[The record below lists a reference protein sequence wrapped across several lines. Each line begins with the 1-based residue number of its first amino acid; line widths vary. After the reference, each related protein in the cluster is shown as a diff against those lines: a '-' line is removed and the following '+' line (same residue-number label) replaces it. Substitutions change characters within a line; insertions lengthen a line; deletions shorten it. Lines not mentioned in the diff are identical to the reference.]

1 MVPLGLLD
9 GIKHSVSRDNLFNT
23 LPTVSPS
30 RAGQHGGRT
39 PRHMNRKAETG
50 DSSQKRT
57 VLHEL
62 QPKTDMKENKVGE
75 HHLQSNSAN
84 PIRGRRR
91 LPFEAGPRS
100 VGPWTGL
107 FNVGASEDLAVPFP
121 SERGS
126 RLSLASSVATGKGGE
141 LTRADSFGSS
151 GIFQV

>member
-75 HHLQSNSAN
+75 HHLQSNS
-84 PIRGRRR
+84 
-91 LPFEAGPRS
+91 
-100 VGPWTGL
+100 L

>member
-30 RAGQHGGRT
+30 RAGQHGGRI

-75 HHLQSNSAN
+75 HHLQSNS
-84 PIRGRRR
+84 
-91 LPFEAGPRS
+91 
-100 VGPWTGL
+100 L